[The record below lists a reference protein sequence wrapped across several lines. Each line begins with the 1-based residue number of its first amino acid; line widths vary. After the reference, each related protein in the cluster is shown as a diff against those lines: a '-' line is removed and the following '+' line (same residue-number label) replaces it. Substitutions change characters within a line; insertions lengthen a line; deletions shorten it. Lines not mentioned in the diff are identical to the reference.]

1 MTATTAHCRH
11 CGAAFTASRSGST
24 VHCPAHRTAASR
36 KADARSSRKVACI
49 VCGDDARG
57 VPSTSA
63 VTGAVS
69 WTPCWGS
76 AHRR

>member
-1 MTATTAHCRH
+1 MTATTKHCRH
-11 CGAAFTASRSGST
+11 CGAAFTASRAGTT

-36 KADARSSRKVACI
+36 KADAPRRSGVRCA
-49 VCGDDARG
+49 VCADDPRG

-63 VTGAVS
+63 VTGQVS